1 MEEYTVNFLADV
13 DVTIKAESPE
23 EARKKAEKMFGEYH
37 DKQFGYAYLSEI
49 KFITTADG
57 TEVQD
62 GRTSEVY
69 RLAIGNGIFGA
80 GRYSNR

>member
-13 DVTIKAESPE
+13 EAASPE
-23 EARKKAEKMFGEYH
+23 EARRKAEKMFGEYY

-57 TEVQD
+57 TEV
-62 GRTSEVY
+62 
-69 RLAIGNGIFGA
+69 
-80 GRYSNR
+80 

>member
-13 DVTIKAESPE
+13 DVTIKQVSGGS
-23 EARKKAEKMFGEYH
+23 RKKAEKMFGEYH

-57 TEVQD
+57 TEV
-62 GRTSEVY
+62 
-69 RLAIGNGIFGA
+69 
-80 GRYSNR
+80 

>member
-80 GRYSNR
+80 E

>member
-1 MEEYTVNFLADV
+1 MKEYTVNFLADV

-57 TEVQD
+57 TEV
-62 GRTSEVY
+62 
-69 RLAIGNGIFGA
+69 
-80 GRYSNR
+80 